1 MQSNSAAQPEVQNV
15 FSELLALAPEPSA
28 EPVLTPTNI
37 NILIGA
43 EGMFALG
50 DILGEGTYGKV
61 REGVNLQTMEVV
73 AAKSLDKR
81 LIKRQRN
88 GLENVKREISVHK
101 RLGKHP
107 TIVGLIEVIN
117 RVEKS
122 KM

>member
-50 DILGEGTYGKV
+50 DILGEGDLPHVTYLRGT
-61 REGVNLQTMEVV
+61 NL
-73 AAKSLDKR
+73 R
-81 LIKRQRN
+81 
-88 GLENVKREISVHK
+88 
-101 RLGKHP
+101 P
-107 TIVGLIEVIN
+107 TVCLLQG
-117 RVEKS
+117 RMEKS
-122 KM
+122 ARG